1 MFLAEF
7 ISKGKV
13 KMRKEVFQLDL
24 GAVWKGFC
32 SESQG
37 FSPTFLDSGFK
48 ICPILLFSYC

>member
-37 FSPTFLDSGFK
+37 FSPTFFGFR
-48 ICPILLFSYC
+48 L